1 MCAIPVPQILLAVT
15 DNMGGVIINQLVDL
29 LDVWRPRQP
38 VEMPLFGTV
47 RKLRAAGEQGL
58 PCCNEKLN
66 VVLFKNAGLPELTMP
81 NVFQESLE
89 MIPAKAAKLERLIAA
104 SQVIDNMNMSKKK
117 RLLDTKD

>member
-1 MCAIPVPQILLAVT
+1 LAVK
-15 DNMGGVIINQLVDL
+15 DDMGGVIINQLVDQ

-58 PCCNEKLN
+58 PCRNEKLN

-81 NVFQESLE
+81 NIFQESLE
-89 MIPAKAAKLERLIAA
+89 MIPAKAAKLERLIAE

>member
-29 LDVWRPRQP
+29 LDVWRPRHP

-47 RKLRAAGEQGL
+47 RKLRAAGKQGL
-58 PCCNEKLN
+58 PCRNEKLN

-89 MIPAKAAKLERLIAA
+89 MIPAKAAKLERLIAE

>member
-1 MCAIPVPQILLAVT
+1 M
-15 DNMGGVIINQLVDL
+15 
-29 LDVWRPRQP
+29 
-38 VEMPLFGTV
+38 
-47 RKLRAAGEQGL
+47 

-89 MIPAKAAKLERLIAA
+89 MIPAKAAKLEHLIAE

>member
-58 PCCNEKLN
+58 PCRNEKLN

-89 MIPAKAAKLERLIAA
+89 MIPAKAAKLERLIAE